1 MNFMA
6 MFEFGSNIAL
16 YLGMVCVIA
25 VLFFFIKRQI
35 TETEKKLTNMMEI
48 ITGISMEL
56 SNLKTIAFMNSR
68 GGGSA
73 VGMETVK
80 LDESMI
86 ISEGESEGESE
97 SESESESDGEGDSDG
112 DSDCERESEGESD
125 DDAEETNLKN
135 DNDLN
140 VITVSEDPT
149 IKVEMAETQKT
160 VNIKISSKLPT
171 NVTDYSKFNMKK
183 LKDFCIDKGISAEYS
198 KLKKADLV
206 KLLTD
211 FDMEQVTTEDEEDE
225 EDEEDQEEDEE
236 EDQEDDEEEEQEDD
250 VEEVEPGKQI
260 TDLEVNDTITISLE
274 TDAAKEVEI
283 IIETD
288 DFDELVK
295 NEELAL

>member
-56 SNLKTIAFMNSR
+56 SNLKTVAFMNSR
-68 GGGSA
+68 GGGA
-73 VGMETVK
+73 VVGMETVK
-80 LDESMI
+80 LDETMI
-86 ISEGESEGESE
+86 ISDDEGGYGESESESERESDGESE
-97 SESESESDGEGDSDG
+97 SESESESED
-112 DSDCERESEGESD
+112 ESD
-125 DDAEETNLKN
+125 DDEEETSHQN

-149 IKVEMAETQKT
+149 VKVEMAEIQKT

-171 NVTDYSKFNMKK
+171 SVTDYSKFNMKK

-206 KLLTD
+206 KLLTE
-211 FDMEQVTTEDEEDE
+211 FDMEQVTTDED
-225 EDEEDQEEDEE
+225 
-236 EDQEDDEEEEQEDD
+236 EDDEEEDDESDDEEDDEEDAEDD
-250 VEEVEPGKQI
+250 VEEVEPEKQS
-260 TDLEVNDTITISLE
+260 TYLDVSDTINISLE
-274 TDAAKEVEI
+274 TDATKEVEI

-288 DFDELVK
+288 DFAELAK
-295 NEELAL
+295 SDELAL

>member
-1 MNFMA
+1 MA

-56 SNLKTIAFMNSR
+56 SNLKTVAFMNSR
-68 GGGSA
+68 GGGA
-73 VGMETVK
+73 VVGMETVK
-80 LDESMI
+80 LDETMI
-86 ISEGESEGESE
+86 ISDDEGGYGESESESERESDGESE
-97 SESESESDGEGDSDG
+97 SESESESED
-112 DSDCERESEGESD
+112 ESD
-125 DDAEETNLKN
+125 DDEEETSHQN

-149 IKVEMAETQKT
+149 VKVEMAEIQKT

-171 NVTDYSKFNMKK
+171 SVTDYSKFNMKK

-206 KLLTD
+206 KLLTE
-211 FDMEQVTTEDEEDE
+211 FDMEQVTT
-225 EDEEDQEEDEE
+225 DEE
-236 EDQEDDEEEEQEDD
+236 EDDEEGDDEEDDEEDAEEDAEEDDEDD
-250 VEEVEPGKQI
+250 VEEVEPEKQI
-260 TDLEVNDTITISLE
+260 TYLDASDTINISLE
-274 TDAAKEVEI
+274 TDATKEVEI

-288 DFDELVK
+288 DFAELAK
-295 NEELAL
+295 SDELAL